1 MLEVSADIASSA
13 AVAWR
18 LLTDTH
24 AWPQWGPSVRAVD
37 ATARFITAGM
47 TGRVQTTPGLW
58 LPFEITDWQQGR
70 AWAWRVAGIPATG
83 HRVAPL
89 TASSC
94 RVAFTI
100 PRWAPFYRPVCHAAL
115 HRLNALA
122 VRAVTAGLHR
132 TSRE

>member
-70 AWAWRVAGIPATG
+70 AWAWRVAGVPATG

-89 TASSC
+89 TTSSC

-100 PRWAPFYRPVCHAAL
+100 PRWAPFYVPVCRLAL
-115 HRLNALA
+115 RRLDALA
-122 VRAVTAGLHR
+122 TEQH
-132 TSRE
+132 

>member
-1 MLEVSADIASSA
+1 MLEAAATLNSPA

-24 AWPQWGPSVRAVD
+24 TWPQWGPSVRAVD
-37 ATARFITAGM
+37 APTRFITAG
-47 TGRVQTTPGLW
+47 TFGRVQTTPGLW
-58 LPFEITDWQQGR
+58 LPFAITDWEEGR

-83 HRVAPL
+83 HRVTPL

-100 PRWAPFYRPVCHAAL
+100 PRWAPFYVPVCRLAL
-115 HRLNALA
+115 RRLEVLATGHRP
-122 VRAVTAGLHR
+122 GD
-132 TSRE
+132 